1 MSESKDTIEIR
12 DPEIDIE
19 EIMARIRQR
28 IQERRSEAQA
38 QGLDYDRLVD
48 DQAVNFRTSGRF
60 DSDLYYDLHQVR
72 TSADTIWVSLSV
84 VDRQVPVVGS
94 LLTRLRRELH
104 SLVIYYVNMLAGRQV
119 VFNRSVAGVLPAL
132 ADALDESQERVAA
145 LEKEVADLRQRVEML
160 TQTIAV
166 RE

>member
-12 DPEIDIE
+12 DPEVDVE
-19 EIMARIRQR
+19 EIMSRIRQR
-28 IQERRSEAQA
+28 IQERRSQAQA
-38 QGLDYDRLVD
+38 QGLDYDGLVD
-48 DQAVNFRTSGRF
+48 DQATSFRTSGRF
-60 DSDLYYDLHQVR
+60 DPDLYYDLHQVR
-72 TSADTIWVSLSV
+72 NSADTIWVSLSIV
-84 VDRQVPVVGS
+84 ERQVPVVGS

-132 ADALDESQERVAA
+132 VDALDESQERVTA
-145 LEKEVADLRQRVEML
+145 LEKELVDLRQRVEAL
-160 TQTIAV
+160 TQAVSV